1 MRERKDTMPQ
11 HGTDTEKPTGRD
23 RPTPSSAVGD
33 GAPRSTDD
41 DVVLSPRS
49 IPPNVQGRHIA
60 SHGLVMVRRR
70 ASSVLSCLRS
80 RVQVSAAVRTTNLKK
95 QADTIRLRLLAKERR
110 LLQKQ
115 RANLLLSLRRNR
127 TRCDANSVKVEKI
140 REDLGTGLAR
150 RAKGEGERP
159 RTRKWQTMTV
169 QF

>member
-1 MRERKDTMPQ
+1 MPT
-11 HGTDTEKPTGRD
+11 HGSDTEKATGRE
-23 RPTPSSAVGD
+23 RPTPPPASGE
-33 GAPRSTDD
+33 GAPRSADD
-41 DVVLSPRS
+41 DFVLSPRS
-49 IPPNVQGRHIA
+49 IPPNVQGRHVA
-60 SHGLVMVRRR
+60 GHGLAMVRRR

-115 RANLLLSLRRNR
+115 RANLLLSLRRNQ
-127 TRCDANSVKVEKI
+127 TRCEANSVKVEKI

-150 RAKGEGERP
+150 RAKGEGDRT